1 VNQGVG
7 FGLTSALIAP
17 MATFGVKADGQLYAR
32 SVAPG
37 QLFETPIPGSWFAAP
52 HRFRIDWNATTVVYW
67 IDGTQ
72 RVTHTITYPAK
83 TGTMRP
89 AITDGTASGGGI
101 SVDWMRMSAYAPSGV
116 YTSPVYDATAP
127 VVWQNASWVAD
138 MPAGT
143 NVLVEVRTGTTPTP
157 DATNWT
163 AFQATTS
170 GGAMTG
176 TSQYAQ
182 YRLTLSTTVPNAAPA
197 VKEVVVNFVR

>member
-1 VNQGVG
+1 MGGTIRLFKFSGITVYLH
-7 FGLTSALIAP
+7 FSWFLIA
-17 MATFGVKADGQLYAR
+17 AYEFTR
-32 SVAPG
+32 
-37 QLFETPIPGSWFAAP
+37 
-52 HRFRIDWNATTVVYW
+52 
-67 IDGTQ
+67 
-72 RVTHTITYPAK
+72 
-83 TGTMRP
+83 
-89 AITDGTASGGGI
+89 
-101 SVDWMRMSAYAPSGV
+101 RMGV
-116 YTSPVYDATAP
+116 YSSPVYDATAP